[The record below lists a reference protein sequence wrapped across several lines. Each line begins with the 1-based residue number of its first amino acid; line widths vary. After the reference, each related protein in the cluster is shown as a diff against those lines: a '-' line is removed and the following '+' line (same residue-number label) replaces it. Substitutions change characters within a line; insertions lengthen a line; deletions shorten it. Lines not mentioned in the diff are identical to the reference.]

1 MKAKPI
7 LCEAWGS
14 DAVPD
19 TYLMV
24 DSQTG
29 LEAIPEELAARFKN
43 PRLVTKFELSP
54 ARKMAAANPEDV
66 LSAIFERG
74 YYLQLPPPRDQQ
86 MSSVAA
92 RNEKLSR

>member
-1 MKAKPI
+1 MPAKSI
-7 LCEAWGS
+7 LCAAWRS

-24 DSQTG
+24 DSEKG
-29 LEAIPEELAARFKN
+29 LEGLPDELAARFKN
-43 PRLVTKFELSP
+43 PQLVTTFELSP
-54 ARKMAAANPEDV
+54 GRKMASANPEDV
-66 LSAIFERG
+66 LRSIYDRG
-74 YYLQLPPPRDQQ
+74 YYLQLPPPKDQH

>member
-1 MKAKPI
+1 MQADSI
-7 LCEAWGS
+7 LCTAWKS

-24 DSQTG
+24 DKEKR
-29 LEAIPEELAARFKN
+29 LDDLPEDLLARFKN
-43 PRLVTKFELSP
+43 PQLVTTFQLTPTRS
-54 ARKMAAANPEDV
+54 MANADPKEV
-66 LSAIFERG
+66 LRSIAERG
-74 YYLQLPPPRDQQ
+74 YYLQLPPPRDVD